1 MGSITHAFAPYRS
14 YSIHEIDGNHTICKI
29 TCGIRPDLLFS
40 VASPPTHPELSLSF
54 LHLYQSFFFSH
65 QSSFSFVYAGSL
77 RTHPQSK
84 AAARSRGPRRRRSYA
99 HGGGTVVRHRQVEAN
114 GISIHIAKAGPE
126 GSLAPAVLFVHGFP
140 ELWYSWRH
148 QIGYLAARGYRCF
161 RLDLRDY
168 GGTTAAASAADGAV
182 ARSSAGSRS
191 TAGRRRFHRLLLR
204 RLQGVGAG
212 RPHAAAL
219 STAWFGGRVGAG
231 LRQRSATAW
240 ARARSL
246 RACEIFNFRMWIE
259 IKLNTI
265 FSKF

>member
-54 LHLYQSFFFSH
+54 LHLYQS
-65 QSSFSFVYAGSL
+65 SFSFVYAGSL

-84 AAARSRGPRRRRSYA
+84 AAARSRGPRRRS
-99 HGGGTVVRHRQVEAN
+99 
-114 GISIHIAKAGPE
+114 
-126 GSLAPAVLFVHGFP
+126 

-161 RLDLRDY
+161 PLDLRDY

-246 RACEIFNFRMWIE
+246 RACEIFNFRM
-259 IKLNTI
+259 
-265 FSKF
+265 